1 MASDEPPQRTFEI
14 GDRLSV
20 TIDSIAAG
28 GDGVA
33 HPDGFTLF
41 IPYTATGEEAEVE
54 VTRISRS
61 YGKAK
66 VINLTKPSPDRVAP
80 PCPHYGKCAG
90 CQLQH
95 INYAAQLEAKKS
107 FIADSLQRIG
117 RISDFTI
124 NDPIGM
130 ENPWNYRNKAE
141 FIAGTIDGKIRLGYH
156 IDEDNG
162 FLPVDDC
169 PIQHPLSN
177 EILRA
182 VENATEKFNIPL
194 AQLIIRVAPHNN
206 EAMIIMVCWEKSEEL
221 AEAAKYLRAELPNIA
236 GILWSQVRGKSVVR
250 RTFALPLEGQLK
262 FTQQLGTENF
272 LVSAESFFQ
281 VNSEQAVKML
291 EVAREFT
298 GDMKEKLFADLYC
311 GVGTFLLP
319 LARGANRSFGIE
331 EHPGAIRDA
340 DNNLAR
346 SAIHNVT
353 IYEGKVEIIL
363 QRMLR
368 KGRELDVAIVDPPR
382 KGVGRQALSI
392 IKELGTE
399 TIIMISCDPAT
410 LARDLGDLE
419 ALGYKIIEIQPI
431 DMFPQT
437 WHIETIV
444 KLEYVGGVE

>member
-1 MASDEPPQRTFEI
+1 MLSDEPPQRVFEP
-14 GDRLSV
+14 GDRLTV

-66 VINLTKPSPDRVAP
+66 VINLIKPSPDRVVP
-80 PCPHYGKCAG
+80 PCPYYGKCAG

-130 ENPWNYRNKAE
+130 DNPWNYRNKAE
-141 FIAGTIDGKIRLGYH
+141 FIAGKIDGKIRLGYH
-156 IDEDNG
+156 IDGDDG
-162 FLPVDDC
+162 FLAVDDC

-177 EILRA
+177 KILRA
-182 VENATEKFNIPL
+182 VENAAEQFNLPL
-194 AQLIIRVAPHNN
+194 AQLIIRIAPHNS
-206 EAMIIMVCWEKSEEL
+206 EALIIMVMWEKTEEL
-221 AEAAKYLRAELPNIA
+221 QNAAKYLRAEVPEIA
-236 GILWSQVRGKSVVR
+236 GVLWSQVRGKSVVR
-250 RTFALPLEGQLK
+250 RTFALPVEGQLK
-262 FTQQLGTENF
+262 FTQKLGDDTF
-272 LVSAESFFQ
+272 IVSAESFFQ

-291 EVAREFT
+291 DITREYA
-298 GDMKEKLFADLYC
+298 GDMKEKMFADLYC

-340 DNNLAR
+340 DNNLAKA
-346 SAIHNVT
+346 AIHNVT
-353 IYEGKVEIIL
+353 IYEGKVEVIL
-363 QRMLR
+363 TRMLR

-382 KGVGRQALSI
+382 KGVGRQALSAI
-392 IKELGTE
+392 NELGAQ

-419 ALGYKIIEIQPI
+419 ALDYKITAIQPV

-437 WHIETIV
+437 WHVETIV
-444 KLEYVGGVE
+444 KLEKG